1 MAFLVLLLLRAHGS
15 FVSQSAA
22 GVTDDWK
29 ERKIMLWCRRLLS
42 ELPVRAS
49 GALVSIL
56 LALITLDLA
65 FLRGAFSFVG
75 LSSHVWCLNRVCL

>member
-1 MAFLVLLLLRAHGS
+1 MIALLVLLLLRAHGS

-29 ERKIMLWCRRLLS
+29 ERKIMLGCRRLLS

-56 LALITLDLA
+56 LALVALDLTL
-65 FLRGAFSFVG
+65 LRGAFSFVG
-75 LSSHVWCLNRVCL
+75 LFFHG